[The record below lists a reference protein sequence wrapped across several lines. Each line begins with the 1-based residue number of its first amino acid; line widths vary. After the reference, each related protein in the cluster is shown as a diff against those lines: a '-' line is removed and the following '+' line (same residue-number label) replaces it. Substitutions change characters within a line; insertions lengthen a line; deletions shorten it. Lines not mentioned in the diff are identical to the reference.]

1 MKISVKTE
9 ISDIVYRAIYI
20 KPAYD
25 LLNEPDRLH
34 IAKIF
39 IASYGLRLNDIK
51 FDSNLISDRFIHFS
65 KFDDPSFFEV
75 DFGFEEMTATL
86 KRVRTKSQA
95 KVLFEKLNQVLNK
108 IPLTSQYWTIH
119 RQLST
124 SGDAKE
130 YLKAL
135 NPKCP
140 KNFEPILESNGVY
153 YTLKF
158 PEENLSARIT
168 LVESVVVPGGLYF
181 FTEYSFSPNQYDF
194 LKASAMVEKQDNFII
209 KSLELNLTEEV

>member
-9 ISDIVYRAIYI
+9 ISDIVYKAVYD

-25 LLNEPDRLH
+25 WMSEQDRLH
-34 IAKIF
+34 VAKVF
-39 IASYGLRLNDIK
+39 VESYGLRLSDIK
-51 FDSNLISDRFIHFS
+51 FDSDNISDKFIHFAN
-65 KFDDPSFFEV
+65 FDNPSFFDV
-75 DFGFEEMTATL
+75 AFGFEELTATL
-86 KRVRTKSQA
+86 RRVRSKSQA
-95 KVLFEKLNQVLNK
+95 KQLFEKLNEVLNK
-108 IPLTSQYWTIH
+108 ITFVSQFWTIH

-140 KNFEPILESNGVY
+140 KNFKSILETSGVY

-158 PEENLSARIT
+158 PKNNLMASVT
-168 LVESVVVPGGLYF
+168 LVHSQIVTGGLYLSV
-181 FTEYSFSPNQYDF
+181 EYSFSPNQLDF
-194 LKASAMVEKQDNFII
+194 LKAGAIVEKQDEFII